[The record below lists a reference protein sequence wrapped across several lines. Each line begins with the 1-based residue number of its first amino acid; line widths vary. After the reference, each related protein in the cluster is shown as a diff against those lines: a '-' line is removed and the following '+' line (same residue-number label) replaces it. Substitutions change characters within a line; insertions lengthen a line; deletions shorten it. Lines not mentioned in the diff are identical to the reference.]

1 MTDLARETVMTKL
14 NLRTFIAATVTSS
27 VALAVASSAWA
38 HDDRYW
44 GHGRWEHR
52 DHHRYER
59 VEYRRYH
66 EPAPR
71 VVYERPVMV
80 MPAPVYRA
88 PAYSQPV
95 DPNVNLNF
103 TIPLR

>member
-1 MTDLARETVMTKL
+1 MTKMS
-14 NLRTFIAATVTSS
+14 LRTLMAATFTSS
-27 VALAVASSAWA
+27 VLLAAATSAWA
-38 HDDRYW
+38 HDDRDW
-44 GHGRWEHR
+44 DHKRWDRR

-71 VVYERPVMV
+71 VVYERPVVV

-88 PAYSQPV
+88 PVYSQPV
-95 DPNVNLNF
+95 DPSVNFNF